1 MKAILTLNGGSATLK
16 VALFEA
22 AAPHRRLGD
31 GVIERFGV
39 GPRLRLRA
47 PGLADHLQ
55 DWAKGEG
62 PADAQAAFHALWPA
76 LKARHSALEIVA
88 VGHRIVH
95 GGADHAGPCLIDEAV
110 LTGLKRL
117 SPLAPLHQ
125 PTNLAVLE
133 AAQQDL
139 PKAQHVAC
147 FDTAFHRG
155 RAFET
160 EAFALPRHF
169 YEEGVRRY
177 GFHGLS
183 YASVLE
189 RLRHERP
196 DLAMG
201 KIVIA
206 HLGSGCS
213 LCGLDQGRSVATTM
227 GFSALDGLPMGTR
240 TGTIDPG
247 VLLYLMTDRGMDAK
261 TIEDLLYRR
270 SGLLGLS
277 GLSAD
282 VRDLEASDQPQAQ
295 QALDYFCSRVA
306 VGIATMTGELGGL
319 DGVIF
324 TAGIGEN
331 APTIRR
337 DISRRLGWLGAI
349 LDPTANLEGCRDLS
363 TAGSGLALCII
374 PTDEES
380 QIAAQT
386 AEVCGL

>member
-1 MKAILTLNGGSATLK
+1 MQAILTLNGGSATLK

-22 AAPHRRLGD
+22 VAPHRRLGE
-31 GVIERFGV
+31 GVIERFGL

-47 PGLADHLQ
+47 PDLPDHVQ
-55 DWAKGEG
+55 DWTKGEG
-62 PADAQAAFHALWPA
+62 PVDAKAAFHALWPA
-76 LKARHSALEIVA
+76 LKARHSDLEIVA

-95 GGADHAGPCLIDEAV
+95 GGADHTGPCRIDEAV
-110 LTGLKRL
+110 LTGLKGL

-196 DLAMG
+196 ELAEG

-240 TGTIDPG
+240 TGAIDPG
-247 VLLYLMTDRGMDAK
+247 VLLYLMTNRGMDGKA
-261 TIEDLLYRR
+261 IEDLLYRR

-282 VRDLEASDQPQAQ
+282 VRDLEASDRPEAK

-306 VGIATMTGELGGL
+306 VSIATMAGELGGL
-319 DGVIF
+319 EGVIF

-331 APTIRR
+331 APHIRR
-337 DISRRLGWLGAI
+337 DISRRLEWLGAI
-349 LDPTANLEGCRDLS
+349 LDLKANMAAERDLS
-363 TAGSGLALCII
+363 TADSSLALCII

-380 QIAAQT
+380 QIAVQT
-386 AEVCGL
+386 AALCGL

>member
-183 YASVLE
+183 YASVLTH
-189 RLRHERP
+189 LRQERP
-196 DLAMG
+196 DLADG

-240 TGTIDPG
+240 TGAIDPG

-261 TIEDLLYRR
+261 AIEDLLYRR

-282 VRDLEASDQPQAQ
+282 VRDLEASDQPEAK

-306 VGIATMTGELGGL
+306 VSIATMAGELGGL

-331 APTIRR
+331 SPPIRR
-337 DISRRLGWLGAI
+337 DISRRLGWLGAT
-349 LDPTANLEGCRDLS
+349 LDLEANQEGRRDLS

>member
-22 AAPHRRLGD
+22 AAPHRRLGEAQ
-31 GVIERFGV
+31 VERFGL

-47 PGLADHLQ
+47 PGLADLVQ
-55 DWAKGEG
+55 DWPKGEG
-62 PADAQAAFHALWPA
+62 PADAKAAFHILWPA
-76 LKARHSALEIVA
+76 LKTRHSDLEIVA

-133 AAQQDL
+133 AARQDL

-147 FDTAFHRG
+147 FDTAFHHG
-155 RAFET
+155 RAFEA

-189 RLRHERP
+189 RLRQERP
-196 DLAMG
+196 DLAEG

-240 TGTIDPG
+240 TGAIDPG

-261 TIEDLLYRR
+261 AIEDLLYRR

-282 VRDLEASDQPQAQ
+282 VRDLQASDQPEAK

-306 VGIATMTGELGGL
+306 VSIATMAGELGGL

-331 APTIRR
+331 APLIRH
-337 DISRRLGWLGAI
+337 DISQRLEWLGAS
-349 LDPTANLEGCRDLS
+349 LDPVANQEGQRDLS
-363 TAGSGLALCII
+363 LVGSHLALCVI
-374 PTDEES
+374 PTDEEG
-380 QIAAQT
+380 QIAVQT
-386 AEVCGL
+386 ARVCGL

>member
-22 AAPHRRLGD
+22 EAPHRRLGEAL
-31 GVIERFGV
+31 IERFNA
-39 GPRLRLRA
+39 GPHMRLRA
-47 PGLADHLQ
+47 ANLPDEVQ
-55 DWAKGEG
+55 DWPRGEG
-62 PADAQAAFHALWPA
+62 PADAQSAFHALCPP
-76 LKARHSALEIVA
+76 LKARHSDLEIVA

-95 GGADHAGPCLIDEAV
+95 GGADHAGPCLIDEEA
-110 LTGLKRL
+110 LSSIERL

-125 PTNLAVLE
+125 PSNLAVLK
-133 AAQQDL
+133 AAQLDL
-139 PKAQHVAC
+139 PNAKHVAC
-147 FDTAFHRG
+147 FDTAFHQG

-169 YEEGVRRY
+169 YDEGVRRY

-196 DLAMG
+196 DIAMG

-227 GFSALDGLPMGTR
+227 GFSALDGIPMGTR
-240 TGTIDPG
+240 PGAVDPG

-261 TIEDLLYRR
+261 AIEDLLYRR

-277 GLSAD
+277 GLSGD
-282 VRDLEASDQPQAQ
+282 VRDLEASDRPEAKQG
-295 QALDYFCSRVA
+295 LDYFCSRVA
-306 VGIATMTGELGGL
+306 VGIAAMAGELGGL

-324 TAGIGEN
+324 TAGVGEN
-331 APTIRR
+331 APHIRC
-337 DISRRLGWLGAI
+337 DISQRLGWLGAS
-349 LDPTANLEGCRDLS
+349 LDPVANLAGQRDLS
-363 TAGSGLALCII
+363 VAGSRLALCII
-374 PTDEES
+374 PTDEEGE
-380 QIAAQT
+380 IAVQT
-386 AEVCGL
+386 ARVCGL

>member
-22 AAPHRRLGD
+22 AAPHRRFGEAL
-31 GVIERFGV
+31 IERFNA
-39 GPRLRLRA
+39 GPHMRLRA
-47 PGLADHLQ
+47 AHLPDQVQ
-55 DWAKGEG
+55 DWPRGEG
-62 PADAQAAFHALWPA
+62 PCDAQSAFHVLWPA
-76 LKARHSALEIVA
+76 LKARHGDLEIVA

-110 LTGLKRL
+110 LSGLRRL

-125 PTNLAVLE
+125 PSNLAVLD
-133 AAQQDL
+133 AAKLDL
-139 PKAQHVAC
+139 PNAKHVAC

-155 RAFET
+155 RSFET

-169 YEEGVRRY
+169 YDEGVRRY

-183 YASVLE
+183 YASVLGH
-189 RLRHERP
+189 LHQERP
-196 DLAMG
+196 DLAEG

-213 LCGLDQGRSVATTM
+213 LCALDQGRSVATSM
-227 GFSALDGLPMGTR
+227 GFSALDGIPMGTR
-240 TGTIDPG
+240 TGAIDPG

-261 TIEDLLYRR
+261 AIEDLLYRR

-282 VRDLEASDQPQAQ
+282 VRDLEASDRPEAK

-306 VGIATMTGELGGL
+306 VGIAAMAGELGGL

-331 APTIRR
+331 APKVRR
-337 DISRRLGWLGAI
+337 DISQRLAWLGAA
-349 LDPTANLEGCRDLS
+349 LDPDANL
-363 TAGSGLALCII
+363 AGSASLSAAGSRLALMIV
-374 PTDEES
+374 PTDEEG
-380 QIAAQT
+380 QIAHET
-386 AEVCGL
+386 ATVCGL